1 VFAARGASEADYW
14 ADRIR
19 TFEFA
24 PRFGDDGFPELIL
37 ATALDAGHIIEAEAN
52 ERHALHKLVTREKGT
67 A

>member
-19 TFEFA
+19 TFEVA
-24 PRFGDDGFPELIL
+24 PHFGDDGFPELIL

-52 ERHALHKLVTREKGT
+52 EPHKLVTREKGT

>member
-1 VFAARGASEADYW
+1 
-14 ADRIR
+14 
-19 TFEFA
+19 
-24 PRFGDDGFPELIL
+24 L